1 MKRKKRHYG
10 QLTFQITP
18 MIDMTFLLLIFFMVT
33 FKMSK
38 EEVKLDIDLPV
49 TVTAKTTD
57 DMSNRDIINIDGTGD
72 YYLKNDK
79 ASKDQVLVHLKKQFK
94 DFPPL
99 RVYIRADK
107 ETPARQLKELL
118 RMCSEVGAVDIIIG
132 SYNSESS

>member
-1 MKRKKRHYG
+1 
-10 QLTFQITP
+10 

-49 TVTAKTTD
+49 TATAKTPRD
-57 DMSNRDIINIDGTGD
+57 LSNRDIINIDGAGD
-72 YYLKNDK
+72 YYLRNDK
-79 ASKDQVLVHLKKQFK
+79 ATEERVRVHLKKQFR

-107 ETPARQLKELL
+107 ETPARKLKELL
-118 RMCSEVGAVDIIIG
+118 RLCSQAGALDIIIG
-132 SYNSESS
+132 SYRSES